1 MKKLLSFVLLLS
13 CVASISAQSF
23 TFDYN
28 NTPIEPRDTITV
40 QLKTGFMVALRNLN
54 VTNTSDE
61 EKTVVLSTLEVNP
74 NTMRVLSICT
84 GDQCKDSTV
93 SAPFTVS
100 AGGHYNE
107 ILIDFDIPTTL
118 NPGDEGLFAVMI
130 SNSRSAYD
138 TASNPYIF
146 IKVVVADQQGI
157 EQAASNNSIAAYPNP
172 AAESLSFHYAMESND
187 NASLMVFNSLGSC
200 VMTLPLTGNEG
211 SLQVNVNNLPAG
223 VYTYGLRNGNRLSQM
238 QKLIVK

>member
-23 TFDYN
+23 TFGYN
-28 NTPIEPRDTITV
+28 DTPIEPRDTITV

-54 VTNTSDE
+54 VINTSDE

-130 SNSRSAYD
+130 SDSRSAYD
-138 TASNPYIF
+138 TANNPYIF
-146 IKVVVADQQGI
+146 VKVVVTDDQGI
-157 EQAASNNSIAAYPNP
+157 ESVSNSCTTSAFPNP
-172 AAESLSFHYAMESND
+172 AAETVAILYSLESN
-187 NASLMVFNSLGSC
+187 NHASLLIFNSLGSC
-200 VMTLPLTGNEG
+200 VKAIPLSDDKGT
-211 SLQVNVNNLPAG
+211 LQVDVSDLPVG
-223 VYTYGLRNGNRLSQM
+223 VYTYGIRNGNRLSSM
-238 QKLIVK
+238 QKLLVK